1 MSKPVKDMIAS
12 EYTRRFEGVTG
23 AVVVEIRGLDAKA
36 TTSMRGSLQEKGIKV
51 TIVKNALARRT
62 FKGGPLASLEKA
74 LKGPSAMLTGAE
86 NAIIVARA
94 IVKAAEAEKKIV
106 LKGAIFDGE
115 YYDGDEGVKKL
126 GSFPTKEEAQAKVVT
141 LVLSPARNIMGCVKT
156 IQEKL
161 EKGETISKVA

>member
-36 TTSMRGSLQEKGIKV
+36 TTSMRGSLLEKGIKV

-94 IVKAAEAEKKIV
+94 IVKAAEEKGCDLIMMASH
-106 LKGAIFDGE
+106 GRR
-115 YYDGDEGVKKL
+115 GVKGLLL
-126 GSFPTKEEAQAKVVT
+126 GSETQKVLTHSKIPV
-141 LVLSPARNIMGCVKT
+141 LVYR
-156 IQEKL
+156 
-161 EKGETISKVA
+161 